1 MSIFVFFLF
10 VFVFCFAVSFLRFQC
25 GGCCGWFFWP
35 QGLRNDLK
43 AAMDKIDQQ
52 YLNEIVGGTE
62 SGDVDSQ
69 HDLKVHE
76 ENTTIEE
83 LEVCICQEQELFN
96 DKY

>member
-1 MSIFVFFLF
+1 MCVFSVVIL
-10 VFVFCFAVSFLRFQC
+10 SLQC
-25 GGCCGWFFWP
+25 GGCCGCFFWL

-83 LEVCICQEQELFN
+83 LEVRFCVEPKTFSMVNCYL
-96 DKY
+96 